1 VEVGG
6 TLVAVMVMGMEMSA
20 AALPIVFASVAAL
33 LLGIIVTALLARAR
47 HAGLLAAAN
56 ERAADLAA
64 RLEER
69 SLRVADLERRVEDA
83 MTEVAARRAE
93 EARLESS
100 LASERTAS
108 AEKLALVQTAETA
121 LRDAFQALS
130 AKALH
135 DNNEAFL
142 SLARSALGEVQ
153 QRAAG
158 DLELRKAAIDEL
170 VKPIRESL
178 DRVGAQLKTVET
190 DRVGAYASLQ
200 EQVRGLAET
209 QQQLHGET
217 VNLVRALRTPSV
229 RGRWGEMQLRR
240 VVELA
245 GMLPH
250 VDFLEQQTVAT
261 EDGRRRPDLVVQLPG
276 ERQIVVDAKAPL
288 LAYLDALEATDD
300 ALRDANMKAHARQ
313 VRDHVASLS
322 NRSYWAQFQTT
333 PELVIMFLPAESF
346 LNAALQHDPTL
357 MEFAA
362 DKRVILASPP
372 SLIGLLYA
380 VAHGWQQHSA
390 AERALELSRLGRA
403 LYDRLRTMLGHF
415 EKLRGA
421 LDGATAAYNQAMGSF
436 ESRVLVSARRIKDF
450 SATATAPELPLLEP
464 IDRAARH
471 VDISD
476 QLDLDDAASA
486 LEPLES

>member
-1 VEVGG
+1 MVEHSA
-6 TLVAVMVMGMEMSA
+6 AVMTGMTA
-20 AALPIVFASVAAL
+20 APLPIVLASAAAL

-47 HAGLLAAAN
+47 HAGLLATAS

-69 SLRVADLERRVEDA
+69 STRTADLERKLDEA
-83 MTEVAARRAE
+83 LAENAARAAE
-93 EARLESS
+93 AARLEAT
-100 LASERTAS
+100 LANERTAS
-108 AEKLALVQTAETA
+108 GEKLALVQAAEAA
-121 LRDAFQALS
+121 LRDTFQALS
-130 AKALH
+130 AQALH
-135 DNNEAFL
+135 HNNEAFL
-142 SLARSALGEVQ
+142 TLARSALGEVQ

-158 DLELRKAAIDEL
+158 DLDLRKAAIDDL

-178 DRVGAQLKTVET
+178 ERVGAQLQTVET
-190 DRVGAYASLQ
+190 DRVGAYASLR

-240 VVELA
+240 VVEIT

-250 VDFLEQQTVAT
+250 VDFREQQTVTT

-288 LAYLDALEATDD
+288 LAYLDALEATEDG
-300 ALRDANMKAHARQ
+300 LRDANMKEHARQ
-313 VRDHVASLS
+313 VREHVASLS
-322 NRSYWAQFQTT
+322 AKSYWAQFQTT
-333 PELVIMFLPAESF
+333 PEFVIMFLPAESF

-380 VAHGWQQHSA
+380 VAHGWHQHSA

-403 LYDRLRTMLGHF
+403 LYDRLRTMVGHF

-421 LDGATAAYNQAMGSF
+421 LDGATAAYNQAMASL

-450 SATATAPELPLLEP
+450 SATSTAPDLPLLEP
-464 IDRAARH
+464 IDRAARS
-471 VDISD
+471 VDVGE
-476 QLDLDDAASA
+476 QLELDESA
-486 LEPLES
+486 PALATDPLES